1 MLYLDNAATT
11 FPKPP
16 SVLSAMRE
24 CCAKYCGNPG
34 RGGHTLSMRASET
47 VYSCREALAEQ
58 FGSGHPENTVFTLN
72 ATAALNLAVKGLA
85 EAGDHILISD
95 IEHNAVRRPVDA
107 LAREGRIRYDVFPSY
122 AADPELTE
130 EKILEGI
137 RCRIRPETR
146 LLVCTHA
153 SNLTGDLL
161 DAARIAKI
169 AHAHGA
175 LLILDASQTAGAI
188 PIDMTALGVDVLC
201 FTGHKGLMG
210 PQGTGGLCIAPRA
223 ELRPLV
229 SGVDIRPLL
238 RGGSGVHSFDR
249 EQPQDYPTRLEAGT
263 LNSHGIAGLEAAA
276 DYLLT
281 QGVETVEQTE
291 RALMQRFYEGVRRID
306 GITVYGDF
314 SLPRRAAIVALNL
327 RDWDSAEVSDALYT
341 DYGIA
346 TRPGAHCAPRLHQ
359 ALGTTAQ
366 GAVRFSFSA
375 FNTEAEVDA
384 AIRAVR
390 ELAGAV

>member
-1 MLYLDNAATT
+1 MEKLIYLDNAATT
-11 FPKPP
+11 LHKPP
-16 SVLSAMRE
+16 QVAQAVAQAILTAGNAARGAHGASMQASRTVFETRRKLAQLLGCPRPEQVVFTANSTMALNIAIQGLLSPADHAISTDLEHNSVLRPLYALEAQGM
-24 CCAKYCGNPG
+24 G
-34 RGGHTLSMRASET
+34 LSFVRAD
-47 VYSCREALAEQ
+47 RQ
-58 FGSGHPENTVFTLN
+58 
-72 ATAALNLAVKGLA
+72 
-85 EAGDHILISD
+85 
-95 IEHNAVRRPVDA
+95 
-107 LAREGRIRYDVFPSY
+107 GRIRYEDFAP
-122 AADPELTE
+122 LF
-130 EKILEGI
+130 
-137 RCRIRPETR
+137 RPNTR
-146 LLVCTHA
+146 AVVCTHA

-161 DAARIAKI
+161 DVARIAEI

-175 LLILDASQTAGAI
+175 LLILDASQTAGAV

-210 PQGTGGLCIAPRA
+210 PQGTGGLCI
-223 ELRPLV
+223 RP
-229 SGVDIRPLL
+229 GVDIRPLL

-263 LNSHGIAGLEAAA
+263 LNSHGIAGLDAAA

-281 QGVETVEQTE
+281 QGVEAVEQTE
-291 RALMQRFYEGVRRID
+291 HALVQRFYEGVRGID
-306 GITVYGDF
+306 DITVYGDF

-359 ALGTTAQ
+359 ALGTAAQ